1 MKRILLL
8 TLKIFG
14 GIVIFL
20 LVLLIGGA
28 VALNNSSVQNKM
40 VDYAT
45 EMLQEKLNTKV
56 SIDSVSVNFL
66 RQKASIKGL
75 YVEDQQQRTL
85 LQAER
90 LGVEF
95 DLWDLLQNKVEIS
108 EAHLEGVKARL
119 YHPKDSVANYQFVID
134 AFKKDKTKKPKEPK
148 EKKKGQQLSLDV
160 KDLKISKIDVV
171 YNEDT
176 FLLGSLQYARN
187 WRGKHEGHIFNL
199 KGAFETVTKKGEQRT
214 NKFRLAHLYLHGK
227 DENLQ
232 VDIDSL
238 RFAIDNHLPRKN
250 ADKPNRGFFDIG
262 HLDVLASMKLKV
274 NHLGKDTAHVTMTNF
289 VARDSVTGFNIKD
302 FRFNAGINKELA
314 HLTDVTIQQEN
325 TVLTFDEG
333 TLYFP
338 SKKKGKK
345 LAYKTSLISG
355 TTLLKDISRPF
366 VPALRNFTI
375 PLELKVLLSG
385 TDEGMKFSDIHVNT
399 QDQRFALDADGGIT
413 NLNEKEELDIRFHVK
428 DMKTTGNVAEE
439 IINQFMVKKF
449 MMKQLKNLG
458 TIGFV
463 GDVIIIWK
471 KEIFQGLLRTDAG
484 NLNVNLVLD
493 EDTKYILGTVRTS
506 GIHLGKVVEMK
517 DIGDV
522 ALTANFN
529 FDFSK
534 PRTAQ
539 MRKLKGGK
547 LPIGKIN
554 ATVQKAS
561 FKKIHFDDIDVT
573 INSDGAV
580 AQGNLHQRNK
590 LIDVLCS
597 FSFTS
602 TDSIHKMKIRPN
614 LKWHKSQDNS
624 LEKQRKKEEKAAKKQ
639 QKAEEKALKKQ
650 QKAAAK
656 AEKKRLK
663 AEAKAAK
670 KQQKD

>member
-1 MKRILLL
+1 M
-8 TLKIFG
+8 
-14 GIVIFL
+14 
-20 LVLLIGGA
+20 
-28 VALNNSSVQNKM
+28 
-40 VDYAT
+40 
-45 EMLQEKLNTKV
+45 
-56 SIDSVSVNFL
+56 
-66 RQKASIKGL
+66 
-75 YVEDQQQRTL
+75 
-85 LQAER
+85 
-90 LGVEF
+90 
-95 DLWDLLQNKVEIS
+95 
-108 EAHLEGVKARL
+108 
-119 YHPKDSVANYQFVID
+119 
-134 AFKKDKTKKPKEPK
+134 
-148 EKKKGQQLSLDV
+148 
-160 KDLKISKIDVV
+160 
-171 YNEDT
+171 
-176 FLLGSLQYARN
+176 
-187 WRGKHEGHIFNL
+187 
-199 KGAFETVTKKGEQRT
+199 
-214 NKFRLAHLYLHGK
+214 
-227 DENLQ
+227 
-232 VDIDSL
+232 
-238 RFAIDNHLPRKN
+238 
-250 ADKPNRGFFDIG
+250 
-262 HLDVLASMKLKV
+262 
-274 NHLGKDTAHVTMTNF
+274 
-289 VARDSVTGFNIKD
+289 
-302 FRFNAGINKELA
+302 
-314 HLTDVTIQQEN
+314 
-325 TVLTFDEG
+325 LTFDEG

-580 AQGNLHQRNK
+580 AQGNLHQM
-590 LIDVLCS
+590 LW
-597 FSFTS
+597 
-602 TDSIHKMKIRPN
+602 DS
-614 LKWHKSQDNS
+614 
-624 LEKQRKKEEKAAKKQ
+624 A
-639 QKAEEKALKKQ
+639 
-650 QKAAAK
+650 
-656 AEKKRLK
+656 
-663 AEAKAAK
+663 
-670 KQQKD
+670 

>member
-1 MKRILLL
+1 
-8 TLKIFG
+8 
-14 GIVIFL
+14 
-20 LVLLIGGA
+20 
-28 VALNNSSVQNKM
+28 
-40 VDYAT
+40 
-45 EMLQEKLNTKV
+45 
-56 SIDSVSVNFL
+56 
-66 RQKASIKGL
+66 
-75 YVEDQQQRTL
+75 
-85 LQAER
+85 
-90 LGVEF
+90 
-95 DLWDLLQNKVEIS
+95 
-108 EAHLEGVKARL
+108 
-119 YHPKDSVANYQFVID
+119 
-134 AFKKDKTKKPKEPK
+134 
-148 EKKKGQQLSLDV
+148 
-160 KDLKISKIDVV
+160 
-171 YNEDT
+171 
-176 FLLGSLQYARN
+176 
-187 WRGKHEGHIFNL
+187 
-199 KGAFETVTKKGEQRT
+199 
-214 NKFRLAHLYLHGK
+214 
-227 DENLQ
+227 
-232 VDIDSL
+232 
-238 RFAIDNHLPRKN
+238 
-250 ADKPNRGFFDIG
+250 
-262 HLDVLASMKLKV
+262 
-274 NHLGKDTAHVTMTNF
+274 
-289 VARDSVTGFNIKD
+289 
-302 FRFNAGINKELA
+302 
-314 HLTDVTIQQEN
+314 
-325 TVLTFDEG
+325 
-333 TLYFP
+333 
-338 SKKKGKK
+338 
-345 LAYKTSLISG
+345 
-355 TTLLKDISRPF
+355 
-366 VPALRNFTI
+366 
-375 PLELKVLLSG
+375 
-385 TDEGMKFSDIHVNT
+385 MKFSDIHVNT

-522 ALTANFN
+522 ALTASFN